1 MAYLKMTK
9 LYEPDETSIR
19 NGLTLSIIIL
29 LISLTGFP
37 DSITTPLP
45 QSGIVTVAEYLQVS
59 QLEDSDF
66 RSHLSSNSNEFYHT
80 NYHT

>member
-45 QSGIVTVAEYLQVS
+45 QSGIVTVADVFAGIS
-59 QLEDSDF
+59 
-66 RSHLSSNSNEFYHT
+66 T
-80 NYHT
+80 